1 MGKGYFISIEGS
13 DGSGK
18 STQIKLIKEYFAS
31 KGFEV
36 VESREP
42 GGTRIGEKIRDII
55 LDNENVEM
63 SPVTEALLYAASR
76 AQHVT
81 EVIRPCLEQGKVII
95 CDRYVDSSIAY
106 QGVGRGL
113 GMDVVSKIN
122 SVAIQGIMPDLTIF
136 FDIDPEVALNR
147 KIEDG
152 KADRLELEKLEFH
165 KKVYKGYK
173 QIASTNSRIKIVD
186 ASRSV
191 MEIHKDVINIIDE
204 FLLKRSNGQSK

>member
-18 STQIKLIKEYFAS
+18 STQIKLMKEYFAS

-42 GGTRIGEKIRDII
+42 GGTRIGEKIRNII

-81 EVIRPCLEQGKVII
+81 EVIRPCLKQGKVII
-95 CDRYVDSSIAY
+95 CDRYIDSSIAY

-113 GMDVVSKIN
+113 GIDVVSKIN
-122 SVAIQGIMPDLTIF
+122 SVAIQGIMPDLTVF

-173 QIASTNSRIKIVD
+173 QIASTNSRIKIID

-191 MEIHKDVINIIDE
+191 MEIHKDVVNIIDE